1 MVDYYAIK
9 PTITIK
15 YDNIIK
21 TEELFWYHKLLTTE
35 EVKVLEKQEYIVK
48 SIEDLQKIQKQ
59 NSESFKSNFK
69 TPVGDIGLE
78 AKYENLFIYTPLE
91 KKPTITI
98 QCECDSSC
106 QYNLKKLLEKENN
119 QKVLAFIK
127 SELDKINQMEET
139 ESVVYILNRT

>member
-48 SIEDLQKIQKQ
+48 SIEDLQ
-59 NSESFKSNFK
+59 
-69 TPVGDIGLE
+69 
-78 AKYENLFIYTPLE
+78 
-91 KKPTITI
+91 
-98 QCECDSSC
+98 
-106 QYNLKKLLEKENN
+106 
-119 QKVLAFIK
+119 
-127 SELDKINQMEET
+127 
-139 ESVVYILNRT
+139 